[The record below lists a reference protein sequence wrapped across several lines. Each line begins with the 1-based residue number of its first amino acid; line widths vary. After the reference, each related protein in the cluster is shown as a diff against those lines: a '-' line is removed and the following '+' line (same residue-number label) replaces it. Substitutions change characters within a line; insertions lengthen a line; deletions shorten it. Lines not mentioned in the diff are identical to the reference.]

1 MKGGI
6 QMKINITPPEYY
18 SGYKLH
24 NMTKKYMKGE
34 YNRTKAW
41 NIFEG
46 EKNFM

>member
-1 MKGGI
+1 
-6 QMKINITPPEYY
+6 MKINITPPKYY

-41 NIFEG
+41 NIF
-46 EKNFM
+46 KLN